1 MGQHQTNAHRVN
13 VPSFSFLLAP
23 AHLEFLRFDLMI
35 VSGVA
40 TGTKLILNE
49 VDPAEKFRA
58 VFGSQTRLLQCRS
71 LLVGRW
77 RRGASFPA

>member
-1 MGQHQTNAHRVN
+1 
-13 VPSFSFLLAP
+13 
-23 AHLEFLRFDLMI
+23 MI

-77 RRGASFPA
+77 RRGALLPGLAFPAGREAQSGPQWLHEIKLDGY